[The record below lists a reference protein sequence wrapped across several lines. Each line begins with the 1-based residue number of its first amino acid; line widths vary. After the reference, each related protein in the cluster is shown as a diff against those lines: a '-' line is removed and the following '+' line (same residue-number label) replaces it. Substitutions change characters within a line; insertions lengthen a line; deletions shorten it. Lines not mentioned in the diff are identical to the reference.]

1 MYKSLTSLENKMREI
16 LIDFKD
22 SNIYPDTKNKDIAY
36 AFYLCCERNYI
47 ANVYVA
53 QNCNGD
59 YLFQMSGND
68 HITDKG
74 LEFIHNTSRH
84 VKILHSVFNV
94 LKGTFGF
101 LLGIIATVIS
111 AYIVW
116 YFQWL

>member
-1 MYKSLTSLENKMREI
+1 MYKSLNSLENKMREI

-22 SNIYPDTKNKDIAY
+22 SNKYPDASDKDTAY
-36 AFYLCCERNYI
+36 AFYLCCEREYI
-47 ANVYVA
+47 ANVYTS

-74 LEFIHNTSRH
+74 LEFIKNTAFSFRL
-84 VKILHSVFNV
+84 KNTIFNA
-94 LKGTFGF
+94 LKGTLGF
-101 LLGIIATVIS
+101 ILGIIATVVS